1 MILHA
6 EKRMSPFAAFPFA
19 KQSSWARWLSWGLIA
34 VLTCWLLGEMV
45 LSTRW
50 RMAHDQA
57 PLFYEAYLMR
67 ALGRMPYRDFFDFQM
82 PGTYLFYYLL
92 GRASNFNEFRIRLI
106 DLGLLLGLMAMTVR
120 LMRPLGMQS
129 AFLAAILFG
138 LKYLQG
144 GPSMALQ
151 REYLLLLGIV
161 AALWLVGEERLP
173 VRWRMFLAG
182 MGVGVAVTIKPQA
195 GIALPVLLAWL
206 RFSDPLLLRRALL
219 PLLGG
224 VSLPIGGMLIG
235 LLAGGLWSP
244 FWEIVRHYWPLY
256 AQINGEMEVVSGR
269 ERWLFILQQFPRLG
283 GHGLWLLPAML
294 ALGFSW
300 KRLRSSTD
308 FRLLTL
314 LLISGIAWGFY
325 PSFSGQFFDYHWLPF
340 LYFLLLLASLAMEE
354 RLLQRGWLIGLFSLL
369 LVIAWNVRPPTV
381 VLRQLQGKP
390 IAPLGGR
397 VDTLAAFL
405 ENRLRAGDT
414 VQPLDWTGGTLQAML
429 MSRATL
435 ATPFVFDFYFYH
447 HVSHPY
453 IQELRRRF
461 MASMETHPPR
471 FVIAII
477 SEDKPWVSGPDTSRE
492 FPELQAFLEKNYL
505 VRMQRKDYVIYEHR

>member
-1 MILHA
+1 
-6 EKRMSPFAAFPFA
+6 MSSFADFPLA
-19 KQSSWARWLSWGLIA
+19 KQRSWAQWLSWGLIA
-34 VLTCWLLGEMV
+34 MLTCWLFGEMV

-67 ALGRMPYRDFFDFQM
+67 TLGRMPYRDFFDFQM
-82 PGTYLFYYLL
+82 PGTYFFYYLL
-92 GRASNFNEFRIRLI
+92 GRAGNFNEFRIRLL
-106 DLGLLLGLMAMTVR
+106 DLGLLLGLMAMTFR

-173 VRWRMFLAG
+173 LRPRMFLAG
-182 MGVGVAVTIKPQA
+182 MGVGLAATIKPQA
-195 GIALPVLLAWL
+195 GIALPVLLGWL

-224 VSLPIGGMLIG
+224 FCLPIGGMLIW
-235 LLAGGLWSP
+235 LLAGGLWFP
-244 FWEIVRHYWPLY
+244 FWEIVCHYWPLY
-256 AQINGEMEVVSGR
+256 AQIGGEMEVISGR
-269 ERWLFILQQFPRLG
+269 ERWLFILRQLPRLG

-300 KRLRSSTD
+300 KRLRSSTV
-308 FRLLTL
+308 FHLITL

-340 LYFLLLLASLAMEE
+340 LYFLLLLASLAIEE
-354 RLLQRGWLIGLFSLL
+354 RLLQRGWLFGLFSLL

-381 VLRQLQGKP
+381 VLRQLHGKP
-390 IAPLGGR
+390 IAPLGSR

-453 IQELRRRF
+453 IRELRSRF
-461 MASMETHPPR
+461 MASMEAHPPR
-471 FVIAII
+471 FVIAIL

-492 FPELQAFLEKNYL
+492 FPELQAFLEKHYL